1 MVGKKKRGMYMIPYI
16 NEVKNNLYK
25 RRSYENVLKKEKIVE
40 SNIKEEMNKMDLQEK
55 NFLSLYKR
63 KKEL

>member
-1 MVGKKKRGMYMIPYI
+1 MIPYI
-16 NEVKNNLYK
+16 NEMKNNLYK
-25 RRSYENVLKKEKIVE
+25 RRSYESVLKKEKVAE
-40 SNIKEEMNKMDLQEK
+40 SNIKEEINKMDLQEK